1 MAGIREDACSEQKL
15 RTLQLRANLPQAAQ
29 DSLASSLRRQTLRF
43 AYCVTHRIPQY
54 VDYVKCVTPTQYL
67 YKPGADP
74 KRLVELLTS
83 GVLTPDD
90 GEWSVDDQGELDVLE
105 SMRYKQWEALFQ
117 TREVSLDYASIQ
129 RRFPYGSLDAIR
141 GLMRVGDR

>member
-1 MAGIREDACSEQKL
+1 M
-15 RTLQLRANLPQAAQ
+15 
-29 DSLASSLRRQTLRF
+29 
-43 AYCVTHRIPQY
+43 
-54 VDYVKCVTPTQYL
+54 

-74 KRLVELLTS
+74 NRLVELLTS

-90 GEWSVDDQGELDVLE
+90 GEWSRDDQGELDVLE
-105 SMRYKQWEALFQ
+105 LMREKRWEALFQ

-129 RRFPYGSLDAIR
+129 RRFPYGSLDTIR

>member
-1 MAGIREDACSEQKL
+1 M
-15 RTLQLRANLPQAAQ
+15 
-29 DSLASSLRRQTLRF
+29 
-43 AYCVTHRIPQY
+43 
-54 VDYVKCVTPTQYL
+54 

-74 KRLVELLTS
+74 NRLVELLTS

-105 SMRYKQWEALFQ
+105 SMRYKQWEALLK
-117 TREVSLDYASIQ
+117 TREVSLEYASIK